1 MKTNCR
7 IEGHFKNFLFCIL
20 FHIFFICTSFS
31 QSDWVELFSDN
42 FDDGNA
48 EGWKFEFMGPS
59 AKWDVLNNNG
69 NYYLHGED
77 HNWAQLIDNQPWGNY
92 YFESKIRLI
101 EGGLH
106 LNVRVSMESRYYI
119 GFHQGGVN
127 LNKDYANGDRF
138 NLATKD
144 KNFVAG
150 IWHTVKIFCLNEL
163 IKIYVDDNLEIE
175 FADENPIL
183 GGSIALETNPG
194 SKIEADDL
202 IVFGEPMPET
212 PDGYSWERT
221 GGPNGGLGYD
231 IRIHPKDKNIM
242 FVTDNP
248 SGVNKSYDGGKTW
261 YQKNDGITKDP
272 NRYGNGAPIFALTI
286 DPNNP
291 NVIWSGT
298 QSQNGIYKSV
308 DCGETWIEKI
318 NGIQESNEISFRG
331 FAIHPHNS
339 DVVLSAA
346 DISTGIPDPSGMQIT
361 TGKIYKTINGGD
373 SWYPVW
379 EGNNLA
385 RVLIYDYLNPDI
397 VYCSTGIFDRI
408 AFDRN
413 AETLNSGGVGVLK
426 SVDGGE
432 NWFTINNGIE
442 NLYVGFLEMH
452 PTNPSILYAAAGGPT
467 YGIEG
472 AVYKT
477 TDGGNHWISILGNY
491 PYYSIVTISKS
502 DPNTIY
508 AGNDYAIYKS
518 KDSGLTWEKFN
529 NQPGDYSY
537 GPPGISAG
545 VPISAVVDPDNPD
558 FLFINSYQGGNFR
571 SEDGAKTWINASKG
585 YSGADLR
592 DIIVDPHR
600 PATVYTTGR
609 TGPFR
614 SYDGG
619 NTWEGLSYA
628 PAMGPLDW
636 FIIEINPDKPNE
648 VFICDEWNGRI
659 LKSNDAGVHWRVMFT
674 HPLVNCG
681 NLDKRHGFKA
691 FAISKSN
698 PNIIY
703 AGMRKTVSGGHLEPS
718 YGASYGI
725 FKSTD
730 AGERWVEMNSGLES
744 SMKAINT
751 IVVHPENPDI
761 AYAGTLHDGIYK
773 TVNGGQNWIRTCNG
787 LGFSD
792 VRSLAVDPQNP
803 DIIYAGS
810 GEGKGIYKSIDGG
823 ELWFESSQG
832 IDIQCPSYLSP
843 VGKSVMGMDLTVPKA
858 LNFSYA
864 NFNYIPW
871 TKVLDI
877 VIDPQNTQRVYAA
890 DLNTGIYVSED
901 AGKTWWPVNE
911 GLSVKSVTCL
921 TISNDGRVLYAG
933 TSGAGVHRMVVG
945 GNYAPAIIS
954 VIPTNE
960 NHISITIGDSLGF
973 EAISFDFNKD
983 TLSYSW
989 YLDGQIIP
997 DVFESIY
1004 LFKTND
1010 IFIGEHV
1017 LESKISDK
1025 DTTVTAT
1032 WMVNVISPTRVNNV
1046 GDSSPYS
1053 FSLKQNYPNPFKTT
1067 TIIEYQ
1073 LPSPSKVVLR
1083 IFNILGQE
1091 IKSLVNEQK
1100 TEGFYTTEWDGRN
1113 NNNIRVA
1120 HGTYICRIEITN
1132 NYNTFIQDRK
1142 MIVIQ

>member
-1 MKTNCR
+1 MEKLFN
-7 IEGHFKNFLFCIL
+7 HFLLSIL
-20 FHIFFICTSFS
+20 ASIFIVSASFS
-31 QSDWVELFSDN
+31 QSDWVELFNDN

-48 EGWKFEFMGPS
+48 DGWKFELMGS
-59 AKWDVLNNNG
+59 AAKWDVLNDNG
-69 NYYLHGED
+69 NYFLHGED
-77 HNWAQLIDNQPWGNY
+77 HNWAQFFDNQPWGNY

-106 LNVRVSMESRYYI
+106 LNVRVTTNSRYYI

-163 IKIYVDDNLEIE
+163 IRIYVDDNLEIE

-183 GGSIALETNPG
+183 GGSVAIETNPG

-202 IVFGEPMPET
+202 LVFGEPLPE
-212 PDGYSWERT
+212 PPEGYSWERT
-221 GGPNGGLGYD
+221 GGPNGGTGYD
-231 IRIHPKDKNIM
+231 IRIHPSDKNIM

-261 YQKNDGITKDP
+261 YQKNNGITKDP

-291 NVIWSGT
+291 NIIWSGT
-298 QSQNGIYKSV
+298 QSQKGIYKSV
-308 DCGETWIEKI
+308 DCGETWIEKM
-318 NGIQESNEISFRG
+318 NGIQENNEISFRG

-339 DVVLSAA
+339 DVVLTAA
-346 DISTGIPDPSGMQIT
+346 DISTGIIDPSGMQIT

-408 AFDRN
+408 AFNRN

-426 SVDGGE
+426 SIDGGE
-432 NWFTINNGIE
+432 NWFTVNNGIE
-442 NLYVGFLEMH
+442 NLYIGFLEMH

-477 TDGGNHWISILGNY
+477 TDGGNHWNSILGNCTY
-491 PYYSIVTISKS
+491 FSIVTISKS

-508 AGNDYAIYKS
+508 AGNDYAIFKS

-558 FLFINSYQGGNFR
+558 LLFINSYQGGNFR

-592 DIIVDPHR
+592 DIIVDPHT
-600 PATVYTTGR
+600 PTTVYTTGR

-636 FIIEINPDKPNE
+636 YIIEINPDNPNE

-659 LKSNDAGVHWRVMFT
+659 LKSNDAGVHWRIVFT
-674 HPLVNCG
+674 HPLVNCVI
-681 NLDKRHGFKA
+681 LDKRHGFKA
-691 FAISKSN
+691 FAISRSN
-698 PNIIY
+698 PDIIY
-703 AGMRKTVSGGHLEPS
+703 AGMRKTVSGGHIEPS
-718 YGASYGI
+718 FGESYGI

-730 AGERWVEMNSGLES
+730 AGEHWEEMNTGLEG
-744 SMKAINT
+744 SMKSINT
-751 IVVHPENPDI
+751 IAVHPENPDI

-773 TVNGGQNWIRTCNG
+773 TINGGLNWIRTCDG

-792 VRSLAVDPQNP
+792 VRSMAIDPSNP
-803 DIIYAGS
+803 NIIYAGS
-810 GEGKGIYKSIDGG
+810 GDGKGVWKTTNGG
-823 ELWFESSQG
+823 ELWQDSNSG
-832 IDIQCPSYLSP
+832 IPLKCPSYLSP
-843 VGKSVMGMDLTVPKA
+843 IGAAKMGISLEKPKRISDW
-858 LNFSYA
+858 NY
-864 NFNYIPW
+864 NFNIVPW
-871 TKVLDI
+871 TKIFDI
-877 VIDPQNTQRVYAA
+877 VIDPRNPQNVYVA
-890 DLNTGIYVSED
+890 DLNEGIYYSSD
-901 AGKTWWPVNE
+901 AGRNWVPLNE
-911 GLSVKSVTCL
+911 GMSIKTVTCL
-921 TISNDGRVLYAG
+921 TIDETGEILYAG
-933 TSGAGVHRMVVG
+933 TSGGGVHRLILG
-945 GNYAPAIIS
+945 GNKAPNIIS
-954 VIPTNE
+954 TIPGSSDIN
-960 NHISITIGDSLGF
+960 SLFLGDSLQI
-973 EAISFDFNKD
+973 ELVSYDFNKD
-983 TLSYSW
+983 TLTYSW
-989 YLDGQIIP
+989 YLNEHLIS
-997 DVFESIY
+997 DVLNSKY
-1004 LFKTND
+1004 
-1010 IFIGEHV
+1010 IFRTDDLYIGEHSVKCEVADGDTTVSVTWIINV
-1017 LESKISDK
+1017 LAPTQSDK
-1025 DTTVTAT
+1025 DL
-1032 WMVNVISPTRVNNV
+1032 NNTL
-1046 GDSSPYS
+1046 PNS

-1067 TIIEYQ
+1067 TTIEYQ
-1073 LPSPSKVVLR
+1073 LPTSSKVILKV
-1083 IFNILGQE
+1083 FNILGQE

-1100 TEGFYTTEWDGRN
+1100 SGGYYTLDWDGRN

-1120 HGTYICRIEITN
+1120 QGTYVCRIEIKN
-1132 NYNTFIQDRK
+1132 NHDTFIQERK
-1142 MIVIQ
+1142 MIVMQ